1 MKNHKLLS
9 LLLLPLLFGAGVW
22 AGTYES
28 ALNRAGR
35 KPVVLFCYG
44 ADYDKVSERTYEEF
58 IKKRGISQA
67 LRGAVLVEVPIYQS
81 PDEKQK
87 KEYTKV
93 MGDRSLPSGIW
104 SYPCLAVVDAQG
116 NLRGIVQSAEEMK
129 NAETASAALTRI
141 IDQFGDQEKLL
152 QKAER
157 ASGSR
162 RAALI
167 AEAADIGLP
176 LPPSALKPDARSER
190 RANRRRSKNA
200 DASEQDDL
208 AGRFT
213 FDPLALV
220 EKLEPMS
227 IVDAHNHVRTL
238 EASGV
243 YSKRQRQEMLAA
255 LGGHVRRSKGSP
267 ALLRAIYTEMR
278 NIDPS
283 NLYGAYAEGALEL
296 WCKDDESAPSG
307 E

>member
-9 LLLLPLLFGAGVW
+9 LLLLPLIFGTSVL

-87 KEYTKV
+87 KEYAKV
-93 MGDRSLPSGIW
+93 MGNRSLPSGIW
-104 SYPCLAVVDAQG
+104 SYPCLVVVDAQG

-129 NAETASAALTRI
+129 NAETASAALTQI
-141 IDQFGDQEKLL
+141 IDRFGDQEKIL

-157 ASGSR
+157 ATGSR
-162 RAALI
+162 REALI
-167 AEAADIGLP
+167 AEAADVGLP

-190 RANRRRSKNA
+190 RASRRRSKD
-200 DASEQDDL
+200 DAPGQETL
-208 AGRFT
+208 AGRFS

-220 EKLEPMS
+220 EKLQPMS
-227 IVDAHNHVRTL
+227 IVDAHNYVRTL

-296 WCKDDESAPSG
+296 WCKDDEPSPSG
-307 E
+307 K